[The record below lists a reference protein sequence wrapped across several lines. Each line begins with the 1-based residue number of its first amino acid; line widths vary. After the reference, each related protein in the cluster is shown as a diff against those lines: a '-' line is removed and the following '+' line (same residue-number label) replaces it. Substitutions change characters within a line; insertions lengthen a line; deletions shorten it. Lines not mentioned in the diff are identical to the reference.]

1 VRAFIDGSGAD
12 STTAVRAYL
21 ASHRQLNIADLYVI
35 NTAPNY
41 TGHYL
46 GKQFLLTD
54 YGSPLKWT
62 YKGTFSPAVISRG
75 EVESKIGLEAD
86 TLDITWSPLD
96 TDVLASGGSPSATIL
111 TALQGFGCGIFDN
124 ATVEVWRCLMP
135 APGESVG
142 SPAITA
148 KLGNCDVFGACLMF
162 AGRVGDTEP
171 DRQSVKI
178 SVVSRIETLNIQVPT
193 NLIEPTNILAQYLTG
208 QIPAGGPSS
217 MSVVGGSTVIKVYAD
232 DTGSPVVTMP
242 AGTYDSGY
250 IVFGGSSHLAGTYR
264 GVRVQTVETGHHAFY
279 LYEPLPFTPTAGDT
293 ITAYVPIARDYAG
306 AIASGVGYAGF
317 PYVPNAINSSVVI
330 A

>member
-1 VRAFIDGSGAD
+1 VRAFIDGSGLD
-12 STTAVRAYL
+12 STTAVKAYL
-21 ASHRQLNIADLYVI
+21 ASHRQLEIADLYVI
-35 NTAPNY
+35 NTAPSY

-46 GKQFLLTD
+46 GKQFLVTD

-86 TLDITWSPLD
+86 TLDVTWSPLD
-96 TDVLASGGSPSATIL
+96 TDLLATSEGL
-111 TALQGFGCGIFDN
+111 TALQGFAAGVFDN
-124 ATVEVWRCLMP
+124 GTLEVWRCLMP

-162 AGRVGDTEP
+162 AGRIGDVEP
-171 DRQSVKI
+171 DRQNVKI
-178 SVVSRIETLNIQVPT
+178 TVVSRIDTLNIQVPT

-208 QIPAGGPSS
+208 QIPTGGPSS
-217 MSVVGGSTVIKVYAD
+217 LSVVSGSTVSKVYAD
-232 DTGSPVVTMP
+232 GGGSPVVTMP

-264 GVRVQTVETGHHAFY
+264 GVRAQTVETGHHAFY
-279 LYEPLPFTPTAGDT
+279 LYEPLPFAPTAGDT
-293 ITAYVPIARDYAG
+293 IAAYVPIARDYAG

-317 PYVPNAINSSVVI
+317 PYVPSPINSSVVI